1 MKAITIIRK
10 KVATI
15 ANRLKKMGL
24 TLSQAFKRAWELVKG
39 NVIHTKVSGVT
50 KSNRQLAL
58 HHIATRYNPEDVTVK
73 LVRER
78 ANLYDNNAVK
88 VFVSVKGSMAYDLG
102 YIPRNLAYVVSSI
115 MDKGMELKAAFKEV
129 RGRYADY
136 MNYGAVISLQIA

>member
-10 KVATI
+10 KVATM

-39 NVIHTKVSGVT
+39 NMIHTKVSGVT
-50 KSNRQLAL
+50 KGSRQLAL

-88 VFVSVKGSMAYDLG
+88 VFVSVKDSVAYDLG
-102 YIPRNLAYVVSSI
+102 YIPRNLAYVVQVSWIRVWS
-115 MDKGMELKAAFKEV
+115 LKRHLKKSE
-129 RGRYADY
+129 GD
-136 MNYGAVISLQIA
+136 MPII